1 MAHHLFFNLYLFI
14 LSQTL
19 CITQNVTATIH
30 LQQQWLFVA
39 VATTACAAGHGD
51 VLHCTEMFK
60 TRVAAHFV
68 HRSVHDHVVL
78 ALDRKWQW
86 DITLFQRLSLMT
98 KNAALILLLQRTNI
112 GGGKHDN

>member
-1 MAHHLFFNLYLFI
+1 M
-14 LSQTL
+14 
-19 CITQNVTATIH
+19 
-30 LQQQWLFVA
+30 A

-98 KNAALILLLQRTNI
+98 KKCSIDFVITKDKHL
-112 GGGKHDN
+112 GGGGGGEALQLNAIFFLICSIHKKIKLRQMEDFIKIFLRL